1 MLQWL
6 NEEKVIKALPNG
18 LRRTL
23 FVDNCSGHNDTHSL
37 REAAEKIHTD
47 IDYFL
52 PNSTHLIQPCDSLV
66 IQKIKRAWTTRWEK
80 FKMHMIREKKWKD
93 KSGKL
98 VIQAGPIWAPMISGG
113 KK

>member
-47 IDYFL
+47 IHYFP
-52 PNSTHLIQPCDSLV
+52 PNSTHLIKPCDSFV

-80 FKMHMIREKKWKD
+80 FKMHMIRENKWKD

-98 VIQAGPIWAPMISGG
+98 LNPG
-113 KK
+113 KHFFYALLRIR